1 MNSAFLAAGQS
12 TRLKPITHRTPKP
25 FLQFIGKPFLTHLIE
40 QHQEAGVD
48 PRYIV
53 ISPSFKDFFKNYF
66 LNFDLLTQ
74 DKPLGTADAA
84 RIALQASEKPLLVQY
99 GDNLVLSS
107 AVRRLLEAHR
117 GQVATVGVLRVTD
130 PTKYGV
136 VEISKEGNL
145 VKVTEKPYNPIHN
158 LVLGGVYIFEPDF
171 NQYLENV
178 SLSPRGELELTDA
191 LNSAAVKS
199 DINVVILNDNEWYDL
214 TYPWDILR
222 INNVLMQD
230 LQAKAEGEIQ
240 SSVHIN
246 GAVSLGAGSVIKS
259 GSYIEGPVW
268 VGRDVTIG
276 PNAYLRPF
284 TSIADNSKIGN
295 ACEVKNS
302 VIYTGVHISHLSYV
316 GDSVIAENTNLG
328 AGTITA
334 NLRFDEKPIDVHV
347 ADKSINTGLVKLGCF
362 IGPDVKTGVN
372 VTINPGVKIGAGAR
386 IYPGC
391 VVTRDVLD
399 NEFYMC
405 NSNS

>member
-1 MNSAFLAAGQS
+1 
-12 TRLKPITHRTPKP
+12 
-25 FLQFIGKPFLTHLIE
+25 
-40 QHQEAGVD
+40 
-48 PRYIV
+48 
-53 ISPSFKDFFKNYF
+53 
-66 LNFDLLTQ
+66 
-74 DKPLGTADAA
+74 
-84 RIALQASEKPLLVQY
+84 
-99 GDNLVLSS
+99 
-107 AVRRLLEAHR
+107 
-117 GQVATVGVLRVTD
+117 VGVLRVAD

-178 SLSPRGELELTDA
+178 TLSPRGELELTDA

-230 LQAKAEGEIQ
+230 LQAKVEGEIQ

-246 GAVSLGAGSVIKS
+246 GVVSLGTGSVIKS

-302 VIYTGVHISHLSYV
+302 VIYAGVHISHLSYV

-334 NLRFDEKPIDVHV
+334 NLRFDEKPINVRV

-362 IGPDVKTGVN
+362 IGPGVKTGVN

-391 VVTRDVLD
+391 VVTRDVLE
-399 NEFYMC
+399 NEFYTC
-405 NSNS
+405 NS